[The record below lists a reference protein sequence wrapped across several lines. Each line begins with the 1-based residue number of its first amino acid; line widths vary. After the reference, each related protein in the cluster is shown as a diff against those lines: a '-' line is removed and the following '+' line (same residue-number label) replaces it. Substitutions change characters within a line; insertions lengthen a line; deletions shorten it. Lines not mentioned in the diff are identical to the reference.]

1 MTALVTHIPHT
12 YFISA
17 LENVNRRDPASGKGF
32 GKKRHGA
39 TSSLMVPYMKHRGL
53 AMRPSVLIDS
63 SMKRLSWQAA
73 LGISL
78 VALSALLYF
87 MEIAIFHSSRDT
99 FFYLFQ
105 DIAFVPIQV
114 LLVTLI
120 INRLLTVRE
129 KRSRMEKLNMV
140 IGAFFSEV
148 GTRLL
153 TYFSDCDPN
162 LESVR
167 KDLIVTNNWSRE
179 EFRKVKD
186 LLKRYDYRVEIQ
198 KVDLTHLRTF
208 FLEKK
213 EFLLRLL
220 ENPNLLEHES
230 FTELL
235 LAVFH
240 LVEELVVREDVTS
253 LPDSD
258 RHHIAGDITRAYIL
272 LVHQWLEYMGHLKKH
287 YPYLFS
293 LAIRINPFNED
304 ASPIVRS

>member
-1 MTALVTHIPHT
+1 
-12 YFISA
+12 
-17 LENVNRRDPASGKGF
+17 
-32 GKKRHGA
+32 
-39 TSSLMVPYMKHRGL
+39 
-53 AMRPSVLIDS
+53 
-63 SMKRLSWQAA
+63 MKRVTWQSA

-87 MEIAIFHSSRDT
+87 MEIEIFHSSRDT

-105 DIAFVPIQV
+105 DVAFVPIQV

-140 IGAFFSEV
+140 IGVFFTEV
-148 GTRLL
+148 GTKLL
-153 TYFSDCDPN
+153 THFSDCDPN

-167 KDLIVTNNWSRE
+167 KDLIVTNNWSHE
-179 EFRKVKD
+179 EFKRVKNR
-186 LLKRYDYRVEIQ
+186 LKHYDYGVKIQ
-198 KVDLTHLRTF
+198 KVNLMHLRDF
-208 FLEKK
+208 FLAKK

-240 LVEELVVREDVTS
+240 LVEELVVREDIVS
-253 LPDSD
+253 IPDSD
-258 RHHIAGDITRAYIL
+258 QHHIAGDIRRAYTL
-272 LVHQWLEYMGHLKKH
+272 LVYQWLEYMGHLKSQ

-293 LAIRINPFNED
+293 LAMRMNPFDEN
-304 ASPIVRS
+304 ASPIVKS